1 MATGVN
7 FDENSKKIL
16 MGVDAIHRDSLI
28 NVALA
33 LVSKTS
39 YYKTLTGV
47 PPAELAQVADLS
59 SLEDEISDAKTTKV
73 VKKEAKKAP
82 TGWDDFG

>member
-16 MGVDAIHRDSLI
+16 MGVEAIHRDSLI

-33 LVSKTS
+33 LVSKTN
-39 YYKTLTGV
+39 YYKTLTGL
-47 PPAELAQVADLS
+47 PPAELAKVADLS
-59 SLEDEISDAKTTKV
+59 SLEDELSDDTAAKT
-73 VKKEAKKAP
+73 VKKETKKP
-82 TGWDDFG
+82 PSGWDDFG